1 MSNRLN
7 IYRAVV
13 RPCDD
18 RGRPTDEP
26 SYAIMASDDYES
38 ASVTFDSLAQL
49 NAAVAEHGNN
59 LLLTMQQLN
68 NSFDSLDSSVV
79 GAENFYGSVPLLF
92 DDESLAVDAADDE

>member
-13 RPCDD
+13 RPCDE

-38 ASVTFDSLAQL
+38 DSVTFDSLAQL

-59 LLLTMQQLN
+59 LLSTMQQLN
-68 NSFDSLDSSVV
+68 NSFDTLDPRVV
-79 GAENFYGSVPLLF
+79 GSENFYGNVPLLF
-92 DDESLAVDAADDE
+92 DDESLAGD